1 MAMTDEAFELWVRQ
15 LQQQSFVD
23 AREVFGEKGF
33 ERWLN
38 PRFNQPMPDADC
50 SACVKGTCGD
60 TMEIFLKFQNDRVEK
75 ASYKTDGC
83 GSSALCGSFTAELAH
98 GKSPEDLL
106 ELEAHDLLRAI
117 GTFPEKDKHCATLS
131 ILVLHEAVN
140 NYMIK
145 QVSGI
150 KR

>member
-1 MAMTDEAFELWVRQ
+1 MVMTDEEFDLLAKQ

-23 AREVFGEKGF
+23 VREVFGEKGF

-38 PRFNQPMPDADC
+38 PRFNQPMLDADC

-60 TMEIFLKFQNDRVEK
+60 TMEIFLKFHNNRVEK
-75 ASYKTDGC
+75 ATYKTDGC

-98 GKSPEDLL
+98 DKSPEDLL
-106 ELEAHDLLRAI
+106 ELDAEDVLRAI

-140 NYMIK
+140 NYMIT
-145 QVSGI
+145 QVLRI